1 LRNSDQSNSS
11 QRRGQK
17 SRKPSSKNG
26 QRGGNGQKTSASSGS
41 RNGQQRSGTGQR
53 SGQGSSTG
61 QRNTSSTGQRN
72 TSSRGKS
79 RNEISQAWASDTSTL
94 SSHMP
99 TAKKNEWGKKKN
111 DSKTSNGAGSRSRGK
126 NQSSG
131 SKNRSGKFDRNQTQN
146 KPHARSSNGSPVK
159 QQTSTNKE
167 TTSREG
173 SSRVGNIDPFELF
186 CSYHLGIT
194 QDKGYRTANIN
205 EVAKRF
211 RSEPGMIKQALK
223 EYDMD
228 PESLLDRDFDI
239 GLAQLDIQVAPE
251 GVDRLE
257 LARGI
262 YQDFQDAPRVKRD
275 WNKILEEDR
284 KENQK
289 TFRN

>member
-1 LRNSDQSNSS
+1 
-11 QRRGQK
+11 
-17 SRKPSSKNG
+17 
-26 QRGGNGQKTSASSGS
+26 
-41 RNGQQRSGTGQR
+41 
-53 SGQGSSTG
+53 
-61 QRNTSSTGQRN
+61 
-72 TSSRGKS
+72 
-79 RNEISQAWASDTSTL
+79 
-94 SSHMP
+94 MP
-99 TAKKNEWGKKKN
+99 TAKKNEWRKKKS
-111 DSKTSNGAGSRSRGK
+111 DSKNGNGAGSSSRGK

-131 SKNRSGKFDRNQTQN
+131 GKNRSGKFDRNQTQN
-146 KPHARSSNGSPVK
+146 KPQARSNNSSPGK
-159 QQTSTNKE
+159 QQTSPNKA
-167 TTSREG
+167 TAAREG

-194 QDKGYRTANIN
+194 KDKGYRTANIN
-205 EVAKRF
+205 EVANRF

-228 PESLLDRDFDI
+228 PESLLDRDFDM

-289 TFRN
+289 IFRN

>member
-1 LRNSDQSNSS
+1 
-11 QRRGQK
+11 
-17 SRKPSSKNG
+17 
-26 QRGGNGQKTSASSGS
+26 
-41 RNGQQRSGTGQR
+41 
-53 SGQGSSTG
+53 
-61 QRNTSSTGQRN
+61 
-72 TSSRGKS
+72 
-79 RNEISQAWASDTSTL
+79 
-94 SSHMP
+94 MP
-99 TAKKNEWGKKKN
+99 TAKKNDWGNKKT
-111 DSKTSNGAGSRSRGK
+111 DSKNGNSPNPRGK
-126 NQSSG
+126 NKPSN
-131 SKNRSGKFDRNQTQN
+131 SKNRSGKPNRNQTRN
-146 KPHARSSNGSPVK
+146 KPHSRPGNDSAVQKTATAQKGSAP
-159 QQTSTNKE
+159 
-167 TTSREG
+167 RESG
-173 SSRVGNIDPFELF
+173 KKIGNIDPFELF
-186 CSYHLGIT
+186 CAYHLGIT

-205 EVAKRF
+205 EVANRF

-262 YQDFQDAPRVKRD
+262 YQDFQDAPRIKRD

>member
-17 SRKPSSKNG
+17 TRRPSGKNN
-26 QRGGNGQKTSASSGS
+26 QRGGNGQKSSAPSGP
-41 RNGQQRSGTGQR
+41 RNTANNSNR

-61 QRNTSSTGQRN
+61 QRNSSTH
-72 TSSRGKS
+72 GKS
-79 RNEISQAWASDTSTL
+79 RNEVSQAWASDTKTL

-99 TAKKNEWGKKKN
+99 TIKKNEWGKKKN
-111 DSKTSNGAGSRSRGK
+111 DSKTGSGTGSRGK
-126 NQSSG
+126 NKPSNG
-131 SKNRSGKFDRNQTQN
+131 KNRSGQSNRNQTRNRPPSRPNNDSAAQ
-146 KPHARSSNGSPVK
+146 KTAPTQRDSVVRENGK
-159 QQTSTNKE
+159 Q
-167 TTSREG
+167 
-173 SSRVGNIDPFELF
+173 VGNIDPFELF
-186 CSYHLGIT
+186 CAYHLGIT
-194 QDKGYRTANIN
+194 QDKGYRTSNIN
-205 EVAKRF
+205 EVANRF

-228 PESLLDRDFDI
+228 PESLLDREFDM

-262 YQDFQDAPRVKRD
+262 YQDFQDAPRIKRD

-289 TFRN
+289 IFKN

>member
-17 SRKPSSKNG
+17 SRRPTGKSG
-26 QRGGNGQKTSASSGS
+26 QQGGNGQRTS
-41 RNGQQRSGTGQR
+41 NGQR
-53 SGQGSSTG
+53 SGQGASNG
-61 QRNTSSTGQRN
+61 QRNTSSNSPSNGQQRSNNDQRN
-72 TSSRGKS
+72 SSSRGKS

-99 TAKKNEWGKKKN
+99 TIKRNEWDPKAKKRSDNKN
-111 DSKTSNGAGSRSRGK
+111 SSSADSRGK
-126 NQSSG
+126 NKPSAN
-131 SKNRSGKFDRNQTQN
+131 KNRSGKPNRNQTRN
-146 KPHARSSNGSPVK
+146 KPHSRPGNDSAAQKTMATQSSAPRTSGK
-159 QQTSTNKE
+159 QT
-167 TTSREG
+167 
-173 SSRVGNIDPFELF
+173 GNIDPFELF
-186 CSYHLGIT
+186 CAYHLGIT
-194 QDKGYRTANIN
+194 QDKGYRTSNIN
-205 EVAKRF
+205 EVANRF

-239 GLAQLDIQVAPE
+239 SLAQLDIQVAPE

-262 YQDFQDAPRVKRD
+262 YQEFQDAPRVKRD

>member
-17 SRKPSSKNG
+17 NRKPGGKNN
-26 QRGGNGQKTSASSGS
+26 QRGGNGQRTSAANGH
-41 RNGQQRSGTGQR
+41 RNE
-53 SGQGSSTG
+53 QGSGNG
-61 QRNTSSTGQRN
+61 QRNS
-72 TSSRGKS
+72 SSRGKS
-79 RNEISQAWASDTSTL
+79 RNEISQAWASDTTTL

-99 TAKKNEWGKKKN
+99 TAKRNEWDPKAKKNENKN
-111 DSKTSNGAGSRSRGK
+111 SNGPGTRSRGK
-126 NQSSG
+126 NKSSG
-131 SKNRSGKFDRNQTQN
+131 DKNRSGKPNRNQTRN
-146 KPHARSSNGSPVK
+146 KPH
-159 QQTSTNKE
+159 
-167 TTSREG
+167 SRPKNDSAAQKTAPIQKDSAPRESG
-173 SSRVGNIDPFELF
+173 KRVGNIDPFELF
-186 CSYHLGIT
+186 CAYHLGIT
-194 QDKGYRTANIN
+194 KDKGYRTANIN
-205 EVAKRF
+205 EVANRF

-228 PESLLDRDFDI
+228 PESLLDRDFDM

-262 YQDFQDAPRVKRD
+262 YQDFQDAPRSKRD

-289 TFRN
+289 IFRD

>member
-1 LRNSDQSNSS
+1 MPTAKRNEWGNKKTD
-11 QRRGQK
+11 
-17 SRKPSSKNG
+17 SKNG
-26 QRGGNGQKTSASSGS
+26 GGPNLRGKNKPSNSNNRSGKPNRNQTRNKPHSRPGNDSTAQKTSA
-41 RNGQQRSGTGQR
+41 NQRGAAPRES
-53 SGQGSSTG
+53 
-61 QRNTSSTGQRN
+61 
-72 TSSRGKS
+72 
-79 RNEISQAWASDTSTL
+79 
-94 SSHMP
+94 
-99 TAKKNEWGKKKN
+99 GKKI
-111 DSKTSNGAGSRSRGK
+111 
-126 NQSSG
+126 
-131 SKNRSGKFDRNQTQN
+131 
-146 KPHARSSNGSPVK
+146 
-159 QQTSTNKE
+159 
-167 TTSREG
+167 
-173 SSRVGNIDPFELF
+173 GNIDPFELF
-186 CSYHLGIT
+186 CAYHLGIT
-194 QDKGYRTANIN
+194 KDKGYRTANIN
-205 EVAKRF
+205 EVANRF

>member
-1 LRNSDQSNSS
+1 MRNSDQSNSS

-17 SRKPSSKNG
+17 NRKPTGKNG
-26 QRGGNGQKTSASSGS
+26 PRGGSGQRNTSS
-41 RNGQQRSGTGQR
+41 NDQR
-53 SGQGSSTG
+53 SGQGSSNGQQRSGSG
-61 QRNTSSTGQRN
+61 QRNS
-72 TSSRGKS
+72 SSRGKS
-79 RNEISQAWASDTSTL
+79 RNEIAQAWASDTSTL

-99 TAKKNEWGKKKN
+99 TIKRNEWDPKAKKRNENKN
-111 DSKTSNGAGSRSRGK
+111 GGGASSRGK
-126 NQSSG
+126 NKPSNG
-131 SKNRSGKFDRNQTQN
+131 KNRSGQPNRNQTRN
-146 KPHARSSNGSPVK
+146 KPHSRPGNDSTAQKTAPTQSDSAPRESGK
-159 QQTSTNKE
+159 Q
-167 TTSREG
+167 
-173 SSRVGNIDPFELF
+173 VGNIDPFELF
-186 CSYHLGIT
+186 CAYHLGIT
-194 QDKGYRTANIN
+194 KDKGYRTSNIN
-205 EVAKRF
+205 EVANRF

-223 EYDMD
+223 AYDMD

-251 GVDRLE
+251 GVDRVE